1 MKNRI
6 QRIILGGILLIG
18 LTGCQ
23 NGITGISSN
32 TNNECNHKASLLIEK
47 DNRKIYTYCLN
58 DITIKLNNQEKNL
71 KTFIEENN
79 DAIDSI
85 IDTLELEGTLMDG
98 GTKVYKGESLTLVQC
113 NKLDGNRDVYIGDQN
128 MEFKENFCDN
138 DNYTFVRT
146 YTVNSIKEYTEQQ
159 YTEDGTS
166 VGYGNSFEV
175 ELQQFQQEPTK
186 VIINNLWDIKLE
198 QNKTYEF
205 EFQLYEDV
213 KNLKDTIDYIFKNTT
228 IVEIRETDK
237 VGLEQTQET
246 MMEK

>member
-146 YTVNSIKEYTEQQ
+146 YTVNSIKEYNEQQ
-159 YTEDGTS
+159 YTDDGTPVS
-166 VGYGNSFEV
+166 YGNSFEV

-228 IVEIRETDK
+228 IVEIREIDK

>member
-58 DITIKLNNQEKNL
+58 DITIKLNNQEKKL

-85 IDTLELEGTLMDG
+85 IDTLELERTLMDG

-146 YTVNSIKEYTEQQ
+146 YTVKSVKEYNEQQ

-166 VGYGNSFEV
+166 VGYCNSFEV

-186 VIINNLWDIKLE
+186 VIINNLWEIKLDP
-198 QNKTYEF
+198 NKTYEF
-205 EFQLYEDV
+205 EFQLYSDA
-213 KNLKDTIDYIFKNTT
+213 KDIKDTIEYIFKHTT
-228 IVEIRETDK
+228 IVEIRETNK
-237 VGLEQTQET
+237 TGLEQIQEP
-246 MMEK
+246 MEEK